1 MIKRFSDHAAN
12 ERTFLAWIRTAI
24 AVEAFGFLV
33 EKFDVFLEVATRTG
47 GVAPPSVVGETVSDV
62 VGLLLLLLGGL
73 IVVLATLR
81 FRRLSVAIDSADE
94 QATYGARIDYVVV
107 GLLAV
112 FGGVLFA
119 YMSYSVL
126 HVRQGIAPKSAAVHS
141 LA

>member
-33 EKFDVFLEVATRTG
+33 EKFDVFLKVASRTG
-47 GVAPPSVVGETVSDV
+47 GVKAPSAIGETISDV

-73 IVVLATLR
+73 IVTLATLR
-81 FRRLSVAIDSADE
+81 FRRLSVAIDSSDE

-107 GLLAV
+107 GLLV
-112 FGGVLFA
+112 IFGGVLFA
-119 YMSYSVL
+119 YMSYSIL
-126 HVRQGIAPKSAAVHS
+126 HNH
-141 LA
+141 

>member
-12 ERTFLAWIRTAI
+12 ERTFLAWTRTAI

-47 GVAPPSVVGETVSDV
+47 GVTPPSAVGETVSDV

-94 QATYGARIDYVVV
+94 ESTYGARIDYVVV

-112 FGGVLFA
+112 FGGVLFV
-119 YMSYSVL
+119 YMSYSIL
-126 HVRQGIAPKSAAVHS
+126 HVRQGITPKSAAVHG

>member
-33 EKFDVFLEVATRTG
+33 ERFDVFLRVASRSG
-47 GVAPPSVVGETVSDV
+47 GVPAPSAIGETISDV

-73 IVVLATLR
+73 IVVAATLR
-81 FRRLSVAIDSADE
+81 FRRLAVAIDGPDE
-94 QATYGARIDYVVV
+94 EAAYGAGIDYVVV
-107 GLLAV
+107 GLLLAL
-112 FGGVLFA
+112 GAVLFA

-126 HVRQGIAPKSAAVHS
+126 HGR
-141 LA
+141 